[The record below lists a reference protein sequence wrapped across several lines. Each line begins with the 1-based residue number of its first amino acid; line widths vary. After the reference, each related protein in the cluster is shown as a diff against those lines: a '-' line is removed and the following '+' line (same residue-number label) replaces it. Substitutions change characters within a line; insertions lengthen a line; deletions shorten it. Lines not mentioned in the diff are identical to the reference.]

1 MTNDNEYN
9 GWANYETWNVALYLD
24 NDEGIYN
31 FMLEGLRHLLAERND
46 DWTGISTQELRELV
60 HDAFG
65 ACSTGYGGKATPD
78 GVRLN
83 HSKIDWSEISDK
95 LLEMAEGNN
104 LATQPAG
111 DEIDEELEADLDEDA
126 KLDELDRNSDADF
139 EPDRLNMA
147 DGPDDRYH
155 SGTGEMIDDDSY
167 DNYLDNNS
175 GNYWNG

>member
-1 MTNDNEYN
+1 MTNDNDNDNYN
-9 GWANYETWNVALYLD
+9 GWTNYETWNVALYLD

-46 DWTGISTQELRELV
+46 DWTGISLQELRELV
-60 HDAFG
+60 QSAFRG
-65 ACSTGYGGKATPD
+65 DSTPD

-83 HSKIDWSEISDK
+83 HSEIDWSEISDK

-139 EPDRLNMA
+139 EPDRLDMA

-155 SGTGEMIDDDSY
+155 SGTGEMIDDESY

>member
-1 MTNDNEYN
+1 MNNDNDNYN

-46 DWTGISTQELRELV
+46 DWTGISLQELRELV
-60 HDAFG
+60 QNAFRG
-65 ACSTGYGGKATPD
+65 DSTPD
-78 GVRLN
+78 GVRLS
-83 HSKIDWSEISDK
+83 HSEIDWSEISDK
-95 LLEMAEGNN
+95 LLEMAEGND

-111 DEIDEELEADLDEDA
+111 DDEIDEELQADLDEDA

-139 EPDRLNMA
+139 ESDRLDMA

-155 SGTGEMIDDDSY
+155 AGTGEMIDDDSY

>member
-1 MTNDNEYN
+1 
-9 GWANYETWNVALYLD
+9 
-24 NDEGIYN
+24 
-31 FMLEGLRHLLAERND
+31 MLEGLRHLLAERND
-46 DWTGISTQELRELV
+46 DWTGISLQELRELV
-60 HDAFG
+60 QSAFRG
-65 ACSTGYGGKATPD
+65 DSTLD

-83 HSKIDWSEISDK
+83 HSEIDWSEISDK

-111 DEIDEELEADLDEDA
+111 EDEIDEELEADLDEDA

-139 EPDRLNMA
+139 EPDRLDMA